1 MVDMTTMDAPE
12 RWKPHGSM
20 SAPGNG
26 PLNFDGLPADVGA
39 LCRVAQGI
47 LIHSDWLSAYGVSE
61 AQFRTVSRETLPL
74 AGRLKQIADLD
85 GASLKVERALDRRAV
100 GTCRDYALMLC
111 GMLRQQGVPARVR
124 CGFATYFRREWEDHW
139 ICEYWRDGR
148 WRHAD
153 AQLDPIIAPSLGVD
167 FDLTDLPADRFITAG
182 EAWRRCRS
190 GEADPVKFGHGEQ
203 AGGLWFVR
211 VNVVRDHHSVNGRE
225 TSEWDTWRQATV
237 ADHVLSDAECA
248 ETDELAAHPDSA
260 SAEPTP
266 PWLGR

>member
-1 MVDMTTMDAPE
+1 MESPE
-12 RWKPHGSM
+12 RWRHHGPM

-26 PLNFDGLPADVGA
+26 LLNFNGLPVDVGS
-39 LCRVAQGI
+39 LCRVAQGV
-47 LIHSDWLSAYGVSE
+47 LIHSDWLAAYGVSE
-61 AQFRTVSRETLPL
+61 AQFQTVSRETLPL
-74 AGRLKQIADLD
+74 AGRLKQIANLD
-85 GASLKVERALDRRAV
+85 ESALTIERALGRRAV

-124 CGFATYFRREWEDHW
+124 CGFAAYFRKGWEDHW

-148 WRHAD
+148 WRRAD
-153 AQLDPIIAPSLGVD
+153 AQLDRVIAPRLGIG
-167 FDLTDLPADRFITAG
+167 FDLTDLPADMFITAG

-190 GEADPVKFGHGEQ
+190 GEADATGFGHGEQ
-203 AGGLWFVR
+203 SGGLWFVR
-211 VNVVRDHHSVNGRE
+211 INVMRDHHSVNGRE
-225 TSEWDTWRQATV
+225 TSGWDTWRQATA

-248 ETDELAAHPDSA
+248 QTDELAARPDSA